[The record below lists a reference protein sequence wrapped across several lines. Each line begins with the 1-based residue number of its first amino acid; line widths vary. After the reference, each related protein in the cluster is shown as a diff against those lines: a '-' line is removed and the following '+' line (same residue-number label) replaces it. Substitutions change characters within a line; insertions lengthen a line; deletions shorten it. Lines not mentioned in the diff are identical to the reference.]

1 MGDCADS
8 SSSLS
13 ALSCCTGAHPWTSA
27 FCTHGC
33 VDDGAARGGDGRIR
47 STPGVF
53 EVVRTVTRATIQSA
67 RENTRTDTTRGVFS
81 PSDTI
86 VFPTA
91 RVTASATR
99 SSVRRQERRLDMVV
113 GDGRSDR
120 GGAPVARGLYERLP
134 ASRSASWC
142 VDACPAPVHPLRC
155 HASTGADCAHHAV
168 TTIHFSLTAT
178 AMSAYPTKEEAV
190 VVAAAEKLMV
200 DTMARYDPSHD
211 ADRKSVV

>member
-67 RENTRTDTTRGVFS
+67 RESTRTDTTRGVFS

-99 SSVRRQERRLDMVV
+99 SKASIVEGQSGHRFAGTTEQTPPYLLELKYTEKRCHV
-113 GDGRSDR
+113 GAGCRGEEC
-120 GGAPVARGLYERLP
+120 GGAEHRVARKNRQNNTSDHSAHRVGVATSPSDPNMQSFVPGRA
-134 ASRSASWC
+134 ASC
-142 VDACPAPVHPLRC
+142 
-155 HASTGADCAHHAV
+155 
-168 TTIHFSLTAT
+168 
-178 AMSAYPTKEEAV
+178 
-190 VVAAAEKLMV
+190 
-200 DTMARYDPSHD
+200 ARYFVYESGRQGSD
-211 ADRKSVV
+211 